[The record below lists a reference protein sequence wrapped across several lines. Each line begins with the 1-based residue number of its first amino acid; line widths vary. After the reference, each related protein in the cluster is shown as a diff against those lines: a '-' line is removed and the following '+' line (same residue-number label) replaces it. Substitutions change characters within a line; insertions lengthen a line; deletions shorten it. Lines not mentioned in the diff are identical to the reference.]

1 MAGSG
6 VRSTI
11 VKRSETVSHKNETG
25 WHDLVV
31 FSPVTAWNRVFMSG
45 TKRLAGVV
53 EEDDRDGSTI
63 EAGSTVLLLAS
74 CSEAPGREACRDL
87 LTVSPTTRLNVLYV
101 AFTNAGRNHLEWL
114 TTEASLSPDRVTM
127 IDAAPGPPRPPSV
140 DHDGLVVD
148 PVGSPGNLTK
158 IGVAISEHCKE
169 FEGGGTTVVCLRSLT
184 ALLQYIDLETAYRFL
199 NAIANQLAT
208 VGAIGHCHLEPDAH
222 STKEINALR
231 TLFDAAVDPDS
242 PDGAVR

>member
-1 MAGSG
+1 M
-6 VRSTI
+6 
-11 VKRSETVSHKNETG
+11 KRSETVSHKNETG

-184 ALLQYIDLETAYRFL
+184 ALLQYIENGVPVPERHRQSTRYR
-199 NAIANQLAT
+199 
-208 VGAIGHCHLEPDAH
+208 GRD
-222 STKEINALR
+222 R
-231 TLFDAAVDPDS
+231 TLPSGTRRAFHQGDQRVTDL
-242 PDGAVR
+242 VRCRRGP